1 MLILLNNPF
10 FSEKTKGTKL
20 KKREKDKNINKTSEE
35 SSSSTTG
42 KSNIKNML
50 LNMGKDG
57 GKSLKRTKDN
67 SGKWMNYPPFNN
79 RYKIKLTASSD

>member
-1 MLILLNNPF
+1 
-10 FSEKTKGTKL
+10 
-20 KKREKDKNINKTSEE
+20 
-35 SSSSTTG
+35 
-42 KSNIKNML
+42 ML